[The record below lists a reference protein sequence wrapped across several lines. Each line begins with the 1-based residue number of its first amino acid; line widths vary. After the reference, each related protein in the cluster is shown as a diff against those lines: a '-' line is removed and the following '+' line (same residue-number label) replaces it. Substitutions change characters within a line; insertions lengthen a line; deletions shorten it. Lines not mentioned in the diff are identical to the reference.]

1 MSGAAE
7 SDMVMMC
14 SFHAGAGLFG
24 IDTRQIR
31 EVLGAMVSEPVPLA
45 PGYIDGVV
53 AYRGEVLTTLS
64 FRALLGL
71 ERRTEASCVLVLDD
85 EQNDEQFGLVV
96 DNVGGVVMTRRS
108 EFEANP
114 STLDERSMDL
124 FDGTC
129 RTESGLMVRLDP
141 GRLRPARLA
150 ATGLFG
156 KAKRAR
162 AGGQG

>member
-1 MSGAAE
+1 
-7 SDMVMMC
+7 
-14 SFHAGAGLFG
+14 
-24 IDTRQIR
+24 
-31 EVLGAMVSEPVPLA
+31 
-45 PGYIDGVV
+45 
-53 AYRGEVLTTLS
+53 VLTTLS

-71 ERRTEASCVLVLDD
+71 EQRVEASCVLVLDD
-85 EQNDEQFGLVV
+85 EQNEERFGLVV
-96 DNVGGVVMTRRS
+96 DGVGGVVMIGRS

-114 STLDERSMDL
+114 STLDERGNDL

-141 GRLRPARLA
+141 ARLRPSRLT

-156 KAKRAR
+156 KAKQAR